1 MFQRIKRMLG
11 FGAST
16 QGPDYLLSDPRVV
29 RMLGWG
35 SERSTA
41 GIPITAQTALTC
53 SAWWRALN
61 LLSDAGAKIPYGIYQ
76 NLPDGK
82 GKLPDTSHPW
92 NYALSKKP
100 GDHWTAF
107 QWRKLMI
114 FWLASRGNAYS
125 RINRDKYTLTP
136 ISPDELAPFA
146 TSDGRLFYRDS
157 HGNISSPDEIL
168 HYKGLGYDGLSGYGI
183 LDMARESLGLNLA
196 ARRFQA
202 STLKNDARP
211 GIILKFPR
219 TLKDDQKKEIRESWD
234 RMHKGPDNASRMAIV
249 DGGGDNFEILPFAL
263 KAQEIELIATQQWT
277 VTDIANFTG
286 VPVHK
291 LGNKEGVS
299 YNSLEQETLA
309 WNTDTL
315 EALWVN
321 IEQEDEDKLLTE
333 EQKQNGTH
341 EIYFDRVRAAFA
353 SADLSSKSNYLRV
366 ALGGAPYMQISEARR
381 MDNLNHVDGTDEI
394 PQPANM
400 SGHNNDGKPGSDGPG
415 KPSAKLKE
423 ATAAALTQGCQR
435 VIRRLGSQMLS
446 AAKKGE
452 DTFSEWVL
460 NAGKNTPA
468 IHGELSPLMQ
478 AYSESGY
485 DVNSCLASRIVNHLM
500 RCSQSRVHS
509 LAVSLECHVANY
521 CQNAESVFS
530 FGDDDSKKKIVAE
543 QQREEN
549 GQFGQG
555 DGGAK
560 FSQSLET
567 AMQGKAEIGPR
578 GFPIYKV
585 DGKDYMVK
593 QGQAYSKSEQMGSQY
608 SKDAGTEVIEVRE
621 AKVQGRTVNAVA
633 FQRDGIKDIGKMS
646 ETQKAEAVKGADRQS
661 VERQALY
668 GYAIGHTDPNDG
680 NFFLKDNKMVGL
692 DKDPSFSSG
701 KDKSASFRAP
711 EYMHHL
717 GGRDFAFS
725 KSEAEHMAG
734 AAEKI
739 ADKLDKAGRGR
750 DAKGVRARAGVLR
763 TFSQGKDL
771 SLGRLQDLGA
781 GHDAGKSWIS
791 RLFGAM
797 ESEL

>member
-16 QGPDYLLSDPRVV
+16 QGPDYLLSDPRVA

-114 FWLASRGNAYS
+114 FWLCSRGNAYS
-125 RINRDKYTLTP
+125 LIDHNKHTLRP
-136 ISPDELAPFA
+136 ISPDDLTPVA
-146 TSDGRLFYRDS
+146 TEGGRLVYRHS
-157 HGNISSPDEIL
+157 KGVLFNSDEIL
-168 HYKGLGYDGLSGYGI
+168 HYKGLGYDGLTGYGI

-277 VTDIANFTG
+277 VTDISNFTG

-315 EALWVN
+315 EALWIN

-353 SADLSSKSNYLRV
+353 SADLSAKSNYLRV

-423 ATAAALTQGCQR
+423 ATAAALDQGIKR
-435 VIRRLGSQMLS
+435 VFKRLGSQMKS
-446 AAKKGE
+446 AAKRGNE
-452 DTFSEWVL
+452 DLAAWFR
-460 NAGKNTPA
+460 
-468 IHGELSPLMQ
+468 
-478 AYSESGY
+478 
-485 DVNSCLASRIVNHLM
+485 DVRATNLASIAAELAPLEQAAGEAHGVELYGKVAG
-500 RCSQSRVHS
+500 QLVSRVERCEKAAYLDAVAMVDEACRELDSFS
-509 LAVSLECHVANY
+509 L
-521 CQNAESVFS
+521 
-530 FGDDDSKKKIVAE
+530 GDDLKKKFLVE

-560 FSQSLET
+560 FSQGLEK
-567 AMQGKAEIGPR
+567 AMEGKAEIGPR

-646 ETQKAEAVKGADRQS
+646 EMQKAEAVKGADRQS

-763 TFSQGKDL
+763 QFSQGKDL